1 MLEFNNCPL
10 ILISQIYFKLK
21 VPFWQLDLGQT
32 GSDTGW
38 NQLKLLLSEDP
49 SYLIGTER
57 YVYHL
62 AETSRIK
69 EL

>member
-1 MLEFNNCPL
+1 MLEFL
-10 ILISQIYFKLK
+10 TIFLWFSFLKYFKLK

-32 GSDTGW
+32 GSDAGL

-49 SYLIGTER
+49 SHFIGTER

-62 AETSRIK
+62 AETSCIK